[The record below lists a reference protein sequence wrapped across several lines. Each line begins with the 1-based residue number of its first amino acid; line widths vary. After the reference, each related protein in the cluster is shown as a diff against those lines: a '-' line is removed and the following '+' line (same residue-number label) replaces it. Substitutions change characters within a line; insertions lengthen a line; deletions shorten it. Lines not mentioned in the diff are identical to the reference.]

1 MGVRQPPARKLPNYT
16 AARAVRVLEV
26 LVFHPA
32 AAPGLAAAMGVHERT
47 ARRLLLT
54 LEDEG
59 YLQRGHGTGRQ
70 RYVYSLTPRLL
81 ALAGQ
86 LAARLPL
93 VTRGERVVRQLHQRT
108 GLDAYLVIP
117 SYGDVIVI
125 ATAGDGP
132 PAPWSLL
139 PATDS
144 AGGSVLLAYRQ
155 SWRDDQRPDDES
167 STRLD
172 LEPQA
177 TEVRRH
183 GYAIHEQGDTR
194 SLAVPVPMVPTPLA
208 ALVLSGPTRALSGDE
223 REALLPVLRRA
234 AARLRDSHHWRRG
247 APSTRETPTTLPV
260 TAKDR
265 DAGWIRVPN
274 TAKRILPADRA
285 DTIIRL
291 RGTTLRARW
300 NARRGPPERSGTL
313 YIGRHML
320 DRLVEANELLT
331 ITTGDDGR
339 IELN

>member
-1 MGVRQPPARKLPNYT
+1 
-16 AARAVRVLEV
+16 VRVLEL

-32 AAPGLAAAMGVHERT
+32 AAPGVAAAMGVHERT

-59 YLQRGHGTGRQ
+59 YVQRGHGTGRQ

-93 VTRGERVVRQLHQRT
+93 VTRGERVVRQLHQST

-117 SYGDVIVI
+117 SYGDVIVL
-125 ATAGDGP
+125 ARAGDQA

-155 SWRDDQRPDDES
+155 SWRDDQHPDDENPA
-167 STRLD
+167 RLD
-172 LEPQA
+172 LEARA
-177 TEVRRH
+177 TEVRH
-183 GYAIHEQGDTR
+183 YGYAVQAQGDIT
-194 SLAVPVPMVPTPLA
+194 SLAVPVPMIPTPLA
-208 ALVLSGPTRALSGDE
+208 ALVLSGHTRALSDDD
-223 REALLPVLRRA
+223 REALLTALRRG
-234 AARLRDSHHWRRG
+234 AARLGDSYHWRRRS
-247 APSTRETPTTLPV
+247 PSTRETPTTLPI

-274 TAKRILPADRA
+274 TAKRVFPADPA
-285 DTIIRL
+285 DTVIRL
-291 RGTTLRARW
+291 RSTTLRARW

-313 YIGRHML
+313 DIGRHML
-320 DRLVEANELLT
+320 DGLVDANEVLT
-331 ITTGDDGR
+331 IAIGDHGR